1 MRIGVKPG
9 QIGMSPSQLITCW
22 QAADDLGFESV
33 WTFDHLS
40 GNRVCYEPLA
50 LLAAM
55 ATVTSRA
62 RIGCL
67 VLANGLRSPFALA
80 AQIATI
86 DALSEGRLEVGIG
99 AGDSFA
105 KADFAAA
112 GIPFPDKEARLLAL
126 RETITFLQAQINAST
141 SKLAASPTQC
151 PVPFL
156 VGGRSVGIRQIAA
169 DLSIGWNCSC
179 ESDEAE
185 TFSALSS
192 TLPDTQAQ
200 VFVNEDTEIRSVV
213 DAYRTAG
220 ATRLILVLNEPTPN
234 DLRRVA
240 VQALRETGG

>member
-9 QIGMSPSQLITCW
+9 QIGMSPPQLIACW
-22 QAADDLGFESV
+22 QAADDLGFESI

-86 DALSEGRLEVGIG
+86 DALSAGRLEVGIG

-105 KADFAAA
+105 KDDFAAA
-112 GIPFPDKEARLLAL
+112 GIPFPDKEVRLLAL
-126 RETITFLQAQINAST
+126 RETITFLQAQLNAST
-141 SKLAASPTQC
+141 SKLVTSPTQF
-151 PVPFL
+151 PVPLL

-179 ESDEAE
+179 ESGEAE
-185 TFSALSS
+185 MFSALSAK
-192 TLPDTQAQ
+192 LPDAQAQ
-200 VFVNEDTEIRSVV
+200 VFVNANTKIRSVV
-213 DAYRTAG
+213 DAYRAAG
-220 ATRLILVLNEPTPN
+220 ATRLVLVLNQPTPD

-240 VQALRETGG
+240 IQALKEAGG